1 MTARRSL
8 TKRLIATVLL
18 LELAAA
24 AILVGAA
31 VVHERHIR
39 MAALDVMLR
48 GRADTLLGAVQDAED
63 EADDVMLDRTGLSI
77 PRDDIFRVT
86 DEKGRV
92 LGDSG
97 GEETTEVAEVLPSG
111 DGISTMKIAGHR
123 YRVIRFRGV
132 RVVDPGRTGGGIAH
146 TISAFYGLRTDH
158 VWHEVFEAVRFS
170 VIATLGLLGVTALI
184 MVWLVRRSL
193 APLHELASQAE
204 RVSLREGRFET
215 PESAKE
221 TAELTPLAAAIESAL
236 ARLQRSLEQQ
246 RRLTSDAAHELKTD
260 LAIAKSSIQLL
271 AMRTRTVAEYQ
282 QGLELCLD
290 DYARLE
296 KTVQQML
303 TLARVEHGDR
313 IDRSTPAS
321 CDLRACVEA
330 SIRLSRQLAE
340 LRQIK
345 VHFGQAE
352 EATVPLEE
360 RDGLLLCSNLL
371 LNALQHSLPETTV
384 EVGIACTDGDVF
396 LTVCDRGEGIAEED
410 LPHVFEPF
418 YRGDPS
424 RNRKSGGTGLG
435 LAICKAICERA
446 GGSIRIANRPGG
458 GAEATLRLPRN
469 ASVPAQDSGHLKP
482 AVAD

>member
-1 MTARRSL
+1 MTPRRSL
-8 TKRLIATVLL
+8 TRRLIATVLL
-18 LELAAA
+18 LELGAA

-31 VVHERHIR
+31 VVHESHIR

-63 EADDVMLDRTGLSI
+63 EADDVMLDRAGLSI

-92 LGDSG
+92 IG
-97 GEETTEVAEVLPSG
+97 GSESNQTAEAAAVLPGG
-111 DGISTMKIAGHR
+111 DGIGTMMIAGHR

-132 RVVDPGRTGGGIAH
+132 RVVDPGRTDGGVAH
-146 TISAFYGLRTDH
+146 TITAFYGLRADH
-158 VWHEVFEAVRFS
+158 VWHEVFEAVQFS
-170 VIATLGLLGVTALI
+170 VIVTLGLLGVTALI
-184 MVWLVRRSL
+184 MVWLVRRGL
-193 APLHELASQAE
+193 APLRELASQAE
-204 RVSLREGRFET
+204 RISLREGRFET

-282 QGLELCLD
+282 RGLEMCLD
-290 DYARLE
+290 DYTRLE
-296 KTVQQML
+296 KTVHQML
-303 TLARVEHGDR
+303 TLARVEHGDQS
-313 IDRSTPAS
+313 DQSTS
-321 CDLRACVEA
+321 TNCDLDACVEE
-330 SIRLSRQLAE
+330 SIRQSRQLAE

-345 VHFGQAE
+345 VHVGRAE
-352 EATVPLEE
+352 EATVPVEE
-360 RDGLLLCSNLL
+360 RDGLLVCSNLL
-371 LNALQHSLPETTV
+371 LNALQHSPPQTTIEV
-384 EVGIACTDGDVF
+384 EIVCAEGEVL
-396 LTVCDRGEGIAEED
+396 LTLRDRGEGIAEED
-410 LPHVFEPF
+410 LPHIFEPF

-435 LAICKAICERA
+435 LAICKAICERVR
-446 GGSIRIANRPGG
+446 GDIRIANRPGG
-458 GAEATLRLPRN
+458 GVEATVILPRS
-469 ASVPAQDSGHLKP
+469 ASVSAEGSGHLKP
-482 AVAD
+482 AVGD

>member
-1 MTARRSL
+1 MTTRHSL
-8 TKRLIATVLL
+8 TRRLIATVLL
-18 LELAAA
+18 VELAAA

-31 VVHERHIR
+31 VLHERHIR

-48 GRADTLLGAVQDAED
+48 GRADTLLGAVQDSED
-63 EADDVMLDRTGLSI
+63 EADDVMLDKTGLNI
-77 PRDDIFRVT
+77 PRNDFFRIT
-86 DEKGRV
+86 DEKDRV
-92 LGDSG
+92 LGESG
-97 GEETTEVAEVLPSG
+97 PETSHLAAVLSSG
-111 DGISTMKIAGHR
+111 DGISTMKLAGHR

-132 RVVDPGRTGGGIAH
+132 RVVDPGRKDGGVVH
-146 TISAFYGLRTDH
+146 TISAFYGLRVDH

-170 VIATLGLLGVTALI
+170 IIATLGLLGITALI

-204 RVSLREGRFET
+204 LVSFREGSFKT
-215 PESAKE
+215 PESARQ
-221 TAELTPLAAAIESAL
+221 TAELKPLAAAIESAL
-236 ARLQRSLEQQ
+236 ARLQLSFEQQ
-246 RRLTSDAAHELKTD
+246 RRLTSDAAHEMKTD

-282 QGLELCLD
+282 RGLELCLD

-321 CDLRACVEA
+321 CDLCACVEVT
-330 SIRLSRQLAE
+330 IRQSHQLAE

-345 VHFGQAE
+345 VHVGQAE
-352 EATVPLEE
+352 EATVPIEE

-371 LNALQHSLPETTV
+371 LNALQHSLPQTTV
-384 EVGIACTDGDVF
+384 EIGIGYTEGDVI
-396 LTVCDRGEGIAEED
+396 LTVRDRGEGFAEKD
-410 LPHVFEPF
+410 LAHAFEPF

-446 GGSIRIANRPGG
+446 GGDIRIANRCGG
-458 GAEATLRLPRN
+458 GAEVTVRLPRS

-482 AVAD
+482 AVGD

>member
-1 MTARRSL
+1 MTTRRSL
-8 TKRLIATVLL
+8 TRHLIATVLL
-18 LELAAA
+18 VELVAA
-24 AILVGAA
+24 AILVGAG
-31 VVHERHIR
+31 VLHERHIR
-39 MAALDVMLR
+39 MVALDVMLR
-48 GRADTLLGAVQDAED
+48 GRADTLLGAVQDSED
-63 EADDVMLDRTGLSI
+63 EADDVMLDKAGLSI
-77 PRDDIFRVT
+77 PGDDFFRVV

-92 LGDSG
+92 LGDFGPDTS
-97 GEETTEVAEVLPSG
+97 EVAAALSSA

-132 RVVDPGRTGGGIAH
+132 RVVDPGRTDGGVAH
-146 TISAFYGLRTDH
+146 TISGIYGLRMGY

-193 APLHELASQAE
+193 APLHELASEAE
-204 RVSLREGRFET
+204 RVSLGEGSFEA
-215 PESAKE
+215 PESASD
-221 TAELTPLAAAIESAL
+221 TAELKPLAAAIESAL

-260 LAIAKSSIQLL
+260 LAIAKSSMQLL

-282 QGLELCLD
+282 QGLGQCLD

-303 TLARVEHGDR
+303 TLARVEHNDGM
-313 IDRSTPAS
+313 DRSMSAS

-330 SIRLSRQLAE
+330 TIQQSRQLAE
-340 LRQIK
+340 LRQIE
-345 VHFGQAE
+345 VHLGQAE
-352 EATVPLEE
+352 KATVPVEE

-384 EVGIACTDGDVF
+384 EIGIGYADGAVI
-396 LTVCDRGEGIAEED
+396 LTVRDRGEGFAEED

-446 GGSIRIANRPGG
+446 GGGIRIVNHPGG
-458 GAEATLRLPRN
+458 GAEVTVRLPRT
-469 ASVPAQDSGHLKP
+469 ASLPTQDSGHLKP
-482 AVAD
+482 AVRD